1 MAKAHIENRIA
12 KLKTNIVENAKIIKK
27 WERMFRNLEKNNA

>member
-1 MAKAHIENRIA
+1 MTKAHIENRIA

-27 WERMFRNLEKNNA
+27 WERMLRNLEKNNA

>member
-1 MAKAHIENRIA
+1 MNKEHIENRIA
-12 KLKTNIVENAKIIKK
+12 KLKANQPENAKIIKK